1 MGQFDSM
8 GLPPVGQIG
17 LSESD
22 RGRGLPQRDDRP
34 RPGTTVVTKKKS
46 KPKTA
51 AASPPASP
59 PNKPPTRG
67 PKGPNWPK
75 KGNDNENER
84 KYTGGLTKG
93 SSLKEDRMNP
103 RDNFKPRGK

>member
-8 GLPPVGQIG
+8 GLKPVGEIG
-17 LSESD
+17 LSNPKKRSSTLTRNEN
-22 RGRGLPQRDDRP
+22 
-34 RPGTTVVTKKKS
+34 KKKD

-51 AASPPASP
+51 SAGGGANPPKNP
-59 PNKPPTRG
+59 
-67 PKGPNWPK
+67 PKGPTGPK
-75 KGNDNENER
+75 NPNKGNDNENER

-93 SSLKEDRMNP
+93 HSPKNEDRMNP

>member
-51 AASPPASP
+51 AAGGRSNPPKNP
-59 PNKPPTRG
+59 
-67 PKGPNWPK
+67 PKGPTGPK
-75 KGNDNENER
+75 NPNKGNDNENEK

-93 SSLKEDRMNP
+93 HSPKEDRMNP